1 MIFDVSKVFSRIPAI
16 LGYLPVTME
25 LVVVS
30 TIFSLIFGFLIAVVK
45 IRRIP
50 ALRHLAAFY
59 VSFSRGTPAIVQ
71 LYLFFYGIPLIF
83 TLINRQ
89 YGLSLPTAAP
99 SMLTA
104 MIAFTFS
111 EASYSSE
118 TIRAALGSV
127 ERGQM
132 EAALSIGMTQKQA
145 YIRIILPEAL
155 VFALPPFG
163 NAFIGQIKNTSLAF
177 TCAVVEMTAGAKLLA
192 SHDYRFFESYVS
204 LAIIYWILIIITS
217 RLLLTAEKKLKC
229 DERAPA
235 HDFTDKRSA

>member
-1 MIFDVSKVFSRIPAI
+1 MIFDVGKVFSRIPAI
-16 LGYLPVTME
+16 LRYLPVTME

-45 IRRIP
+45 IRRVP
-50 ALRHLAAFY
+50 VLRQLAAFY

-71 LYLFFYGIPLIF
+71 LYLFFYGFPLIF

-89 YGLSLPTAAP
+89 YGTSLPTVAP

-104 MIAFTFS
+104 LVAFTFS

-127 ERGQM
+127 DRGQM
-132 EAALSIGMTQKQA
+132 EAALSIGMTQRQA
-145 YIRIILPEAL
+145 YLRIILPEAL

-177 TCAVVEMTAGAKLLA
+177 TCAIVEMTAGAKLLA

-217 RLLLTAEKKLKC
+217 RLLTLAEKKLKC
-229 DERAPA
+229 DERIIP
-235 HDFTDKRSA
+235 HDFADRQAA

>member
-1 MIFDVSKVFSRIPAI
+1 MIFDVGKVFSRIPGI

-30 TIFSLIFGFLIAVVK
+30 TAFSLLFGFLIAIVK

-50 ALRHLAAFY
+50 VLRQITAFY

-83 TLINRQ
+83 TLINRE
-89 YGLSLPTAAP
+89 YGTTLPTVAP

-104 MIAFTFS
+104 LVAFTFS

-127 ERGQM
+127 DRGQM

-145 YIRIILPEAL
+145 YLRIILPEAL

-177 TCAVVEMTAGAKLLA
+177 TCAVVEMTAGARLLA
-192 SHDYRFFESYVS
+192 SRDYRFFESYVS

-217 RLLLTAEKKLKC
+217 KLLEIAEKKLKR
-229 DERAPA
+229 DERITP
-235 HDFTDKRSA
+235 DDSANKQSA